1 MSAPPDPASVH
12 RRFVDQ
18 VVIAKEIDLIDEL
31 FDPAARLEQGSIET
45 LRQQMEAQ
53 AVAFDGK
60 LDYVAEIVEGEWVVH
75 RMDITLTMSGPFM
88 GQEPTGR
95 TARFI
100 EVEAARVRD
109 GRIVE
114 MWSLVDRSD
123 VFRQL
128 GLTQDQ

>member
-1 MSAPPDPASVH
+1 MDPKTDPASVH

-18 VVIAKEIDLIDEL
+18 VFIGKEVDLIDEL
-31 FDPAARLEQGSIET
+31 FDPAAHLEQGSIEA
-45 LRQQMEAQ
+45 LRRQMEAQ
-53 AVAFDGK
+53 AVSFDGS
-60 LDYVAEIVEGEWVVH
+60 LDYVDEIVEGEWVVH
-75 RMDITLTMSGPFM
+75 RMDITMTMSGPFM

-95 TARFI
+95 TACFM